1 MAFMLGYS
9 RGLFDDV
16 TGDLVGYKDRDGG
29 EFLFARKATYGV
41 FYSTADQVVT
51 AGNAALVNFN
61 VTAISSGISLS
72 AGTKVVVSK
81 AGLYV
86 FQLSLHVH
94 NAHSN
99 FQFFDLWGR
108 LNNEVIPNSRF
119 KYSVPSSHGGQ
130 AGSLTPSQN
139 FYLNLS
145 AGDAIEMSWT
155 TNDPD
160 DVTLAKHDAETT
172 PLVIPAAP
180 SALMTVS
187 EIARP

>member
-1 MAFMLGYS
+1 MAFMLGYG

-16 TGDLVGYKDRDGG
+16 TSDLIGYKDRDGG

-51 AGNAALVNFN
+51 AGTAAPVGFD

-81 AGLYV
+81 AGLYG

-94 NAHSN
+94 NDDSN
-99 FQFFDLWGR
+99 FQFFDLWGM
-108 LNNEVIPNSRF
+108 LNDAPIPSSRF
-119 KYSVPSSHGGQ
+119 KYSVPGSHGGKPG
-130 AGSLTPSQN
+130 ALTPSQN
-139 FYLNLS
+139 FYLNLE
-145 AGDAIEMSWT
+145 AGDAVEVLWT

-180 SALMTVS
+180 SAMMTVS
-187 EIARP
+187 EIAHP